1 MKSWGVW
8 IGVGLRE
15 MKQCDLHPFC
25 TGGPTA
31 LGSRYTGMVTG
42 KATGTDKPGKFN
54 YKESRGYNINI
65 REGVFMI

>member
-8 IGVGLRE
+8 IGVGLR
-15 MKQCDLHPFC
+15 KIKVWLPPFC

-31 LGSRYTGMVTG
+31 LGSRYTGKVTG

-54 YKESRGYNINI
+54 YKESRGYSINI
-65 REGVFMI
+65 REGVFMT